1 MEPLDPDFHNAF
13 VDALLGAIGRGV
25 LVGKLKNVGFQ
36 TVILRD
42 NVGDGAEVYH
52 SLAQQELQPEE
63 GFRANDSRSDDLI
76 REHWFGQPLH
86 RPKWAQT
93 SLWIRPP
100 DHLGNS

>member
-13 VDALLGAIGRGV
+13 VDALLGAIGRGAI
-25 LVGKLKNVGFQ
+25 VGKLKNVGFQ
-36 TVILRD
+36 TDILRD

-76 REHWFGQPLH
+76 REHWFG
-86 RPKWAQT
+86 
-93 SLWIRPP
+93 
-100 DHLGNS
+100 